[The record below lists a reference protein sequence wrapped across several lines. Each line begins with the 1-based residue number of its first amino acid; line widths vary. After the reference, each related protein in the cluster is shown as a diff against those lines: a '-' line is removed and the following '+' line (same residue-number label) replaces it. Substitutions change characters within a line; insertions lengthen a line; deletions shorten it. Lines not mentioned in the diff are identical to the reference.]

1 MDRNAIAVWPFTF
14 CSLVM
19 GPLLF
24 GAAAAGSGW
33 LGLLVGA
40 GVLGWLVCPAAAV
53 LLPSCLLVGKKFV
66 RNLLLRF
73 FDDLLLCWLLWFVLC
88 CCAVIGL

>member
-1 MDRNAIAVWPFTF
+1 
-14 CSLVM
+14 M

-53 LLPSCLLVGKKFV
+53 LLPSCLLVGKKVCKEFV
-66 RNLLLRF
+66 VRIFLMICYCAGCCGLSCAAVLLLVCRLF
-73 FDDLLLCWLLWFVLC
+73 VVYVCDLLL
-88 CCAVIGL
+88 